1 MAKKKTQ
8 EQKEKDALVK
18 RINRKLLKRN
28 RKLRILFGKID
39 IIEKYAEVWVPVE
52 TNVNLYVVA
61 EREDVLSKSQAVYC
75 DLTAGAVK
83 KVKSAKAGL

>member
-28 RKLRILFGKID
+28 LKLRILSGKTG
-39 IIEKYAEVWVPVE
+39 IIEKYADVWMPVE

-61 EREDVLSKSQAVYC
+61 EREGQLSKLQAVYR
-75 DLTAGAVK
+75 DAATAEFK
-83 KVKSAKAGL
+83 KTKVVKAGR